1 MADSDII
8 LFLRAPYPQFELR
21 YPGHTLRNAVD
32 TAVEQDFFGLL
43 LESFG
48 PPAMTHELF
57 ELDIAEGWYLREH
70 CLVMYNDEEPVAAG
84 QVHVEG
90 SNGRHVG
97 FIDTLGVPKRFQGR
111 GYGLELTKRRIRLLA
126 ELGVDEIRTEVE
138 PGNGSMLSI
147 LKKLDFVRLDGPAES
162 TSTINTVSSERSQ
175 S

>member
-1 MADSDII
+1 MADNDIR
-8 LFLRAPYPQFELR
+8 LCLRAPYPQFELR
-21 YPGHTLRNAVD
+21 YPGHTLRNAAD
-32 TAVEQDFFGLL
+32 RAVEQDFFGML

-70 CLVMYNDEEPVAAG
+70 CLVMYDGVEPVAAG
-84 QVHVEG
+84 QVHLEEN
-90 SNGRHVG
+90 SGRRIG

-138 PGNGSMLSI
+138 PGNAPMLAV
-147 LKKLDFVRLDGPAES
+147 LTKLGFEKQPEPQKVQDVKPL
-162 TSTINTVSSERSQ
+162 
-175 S
+175 